1 MTCHFDSLDTRR
13 DSLPPRLSCAG
24 TVIAL
29 PVTFANAKRTGGV
42 MHELTLCQRAVE
54 IIEQQAQQ
62 RGARKVTGVWLEIG
76 AFSCVERS
84 ALEFC
89 FDLACRDTRA
99 EGCTLHLSQ
108 QEAKCW
114 CPQCQ
119 RNVQLLTTLVR
130 RCPHCHSADL
140 RIDADDSVQ
149 IKRLEIEQE

>member
-29 PVTFANAKRTGGV
+29 PATFANAKRTGGV

-76 AFSCVERS
+76 AFSCVERTRWS
-84 ALEFC
+84 FALIW
-89 FDLACRDTRA
+89 RA
-99 EGCTLHLSQ
+99 ATP
-108 QEAKCW
+108 APKAA
-114 CPQCQ
+114 
-119 RNVQLLTTLVR
+119 
-130 RCPHCHSADL
+130 RC
-140 RIDADDSVQ
+140 I
-149 IKRLEIEQE
+149 

>member
-1 MTCHFDSLDTRR
+1 
-13 DSLPPRLSCAG
+13 
-24 TVIAL
+24 
-29 PVTFANAKRTGGV
+29 

-99 EGCTLHLSQ
+99 EGCALHISQ

-140 RIDADDSVQ
+140 RIDAD
-149 IKRLEIEQE
+149 